1 MAGERRRS
9 QASASCWRVA
19 PYRAPMVS
27 SVASA
32 AASPR
37 RSYQPPRIIHEA
49 DLEVRAGSPLVAPD
63 DPRLGQPWYQETG
76 QQSFP

>member
-1 MAGERRRS
+1 MKRNSHLPQDADL
-9 QASASCWRVA
+9 QPASV
-19 PYRAPMVS
+19 
-27 SVASA
+27 A

-37 RSYQPPRIIHEA
+37 RGYQPPRIIHEA

-63 DPRLGQPWYQETG
+63 DPRQGQPWYQETG

>member
-1 MAGERRRS
+1 MKRNS
-9 QASASCWRVA
+9 QLPEAAA
-19 PYRAPMVS
+19 PQP
-27 SVASA
+27 ASA